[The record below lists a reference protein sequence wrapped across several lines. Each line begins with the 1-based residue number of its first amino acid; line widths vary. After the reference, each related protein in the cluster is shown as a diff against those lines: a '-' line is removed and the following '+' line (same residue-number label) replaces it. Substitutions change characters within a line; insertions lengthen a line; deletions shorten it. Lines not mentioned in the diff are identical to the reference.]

1 MQMPI
6 YPEIRS
12 GNCAIP
18 LCLNYSSNLYYVLF
32 MEYRKERA
40 CILVNLD
47 FANDQFVKSLELN
60 SSEEGS
66 LEFFLYLKTITSA
79 SLELL
84 LQM

>member
-1 MQMPI
+1 
-6 YPEIRS
+6 
-12 GNCAIP
+12 
-18 LCLNYSSNLYYVLF
+18 

-79 SLELL
+79 SLLL